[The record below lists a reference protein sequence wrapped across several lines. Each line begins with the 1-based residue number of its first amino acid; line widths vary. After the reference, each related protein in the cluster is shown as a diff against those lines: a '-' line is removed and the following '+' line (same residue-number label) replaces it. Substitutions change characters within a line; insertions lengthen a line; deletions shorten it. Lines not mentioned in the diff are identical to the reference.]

1 MCFSADMLGGICP
14 AAGAAFISNF
24 GLLANFMFARF
35 LWLLES
41 DLSGAVSGVGG
52 RELFHIPAHFCRTRG
67 KVQGLAAHGRSAQE

>member
-41 DLSGAVSGVGG
+41 ALLDFDTGLDCRKLRLWSCT
-52 RELFHIPAHFCRTRG
+52 EPA
-67 KVQGLAAHGRSAQE
+67 A